1 MTMQKKTHGQCPFN
15 ISNEDDNS
23 HETIDDDQQW
33 GELVAIEKL
42 LNIVITLEHIE
53 SRDDVF
59 DNEHPKIKYYM
70 DMPRNHVATT
80 KTKPTKITI
89 NIDEP
94 TCEVEE

>member
-1 MTMQKKTHGQCPFN
+1 MDNVLLTYEMKMITHMKQLMIVNNG
-15 ISNEDDNS
+15 
-23 HETIDDDQQW
+23 

-53 SRDDVF
+53 SKDDVF
-59 DNEHPKIKYYM
+59 DNEHPKIKYYV

-80 KTKPTKITI
+80 KIKPTKITI

-94 TCEVEE
+94 TCEVEEQVLNLVS